1 MRPLTNRKPAEL
13 RKQRH
18 WLRGA
23 IHLGLFGGW
32 LAGTSVMAQTS
43 VAGEN
48 APGLSPGDPV
58 RVKVW
63 REPELSGDFV
73 VTPEGTLDHPRFDTV
88 QVVGVPLQVARAR
101 LRAFLSREYTDPLII
116 LEPML
121 RVAVQ
126 GEVRQPS
133 LYPMGRSTTVG
144 QAIAIAGG
152 PTERGK
158 LNEVRLVRGTEQLR
172 LDLTKPNSSDASM
185 VVRSG
190 DQLYVGRRGGSFFR
204 DVLTPFASLTAAFV
218 SVIVA
223 VRQ

>member
-1 MRPLTNRKPAEL
+1 VIET
-13 RKQRH
+13 H
-18 WLRGA
+18 GGWLRRG
-23 IHLGLFGGW
+23 IRLSLFGVW
-32 LAGTSVMAQTS
+32 LAGTTVMAQTS
-43 VAGEN
+43 AVEDSA
-48 APGLSPGDPV
+48 AGLSPGDPV

-88 QVVGVPLQVARAR
+88 QVAGVPLQVARAR
-101 LRAFLSREYTDPLII
+101 LRAFLSKEYTDPLII

-133 LYPMGRSTTVG
+133 LYPMSRSTTVG

-152 PTERGK
+152 PTDRGK
-158 LNEVRLVRGTEQLR
+158 LNEVRLVRGKEQLR
-172 LDLTKPNSSDASM
+172 LDLTKPTASDASM
-185 VVRSG
+185 LVRSG

-218 SVIVA
+218 GVIVA
-223 VRQ
+223 IRQ

>member
-1 MRPLTNRKPAEL
+1 MVET
-13 RKQRH
+13 H
-18 WLRGA
+18 GGWLRRG
-23 IHLGLFGGW
+23 IRLSLVGVW
-32 LAGTSVMAQTS
+32 LAGTTVMAQTS
-43 VAGEN
+43 AIADS

-88 QVVGVPLQVARAR
+88 QVAGVPLQVARAR
-101 LRAFLSREYTDPLII
+101 LRAFLSKEYTDPLII

-133 LYPMGRSTTVG
+133 LYPMSRSTTVG

-152 PTERGK
+152 PTDRGK
-158 LNEVRLVRGTEQLR
+158 LNEVRLVRGKEQLR
-172 LDLTKPNSSDASM
+172 LDLTKPSASDASM
-185 VVRSG
+185 LVRSG
-190 DQLYVGRRGGSFFR
+190 DQLYVGRRGASFFR

-218 SVIVA
+218 GVIVA
-223 VRQ
+223 IRQ

>member
-1 MRPLTNRKPAEL
+1 VIGKHRS
-13 RKQRH
+13 
-18 WLRGA
+18 WLRHG
-23 IHLGLFGGW
+23 IRLGLFGGW

-43 VAGEN
+43 AVEDN
-48 APGLSPGDPV
+48 VPGLSPGDPV

-88 QVVGVPLQVARAR
+88 QVAGVPLQVARAR
-101 LRAFLSREYTDPLII
+101 LRAFLSKEYSDPLIT

-158 LNEVRLVRGTEQLR
+158 LEDVRLVRGSEQRR
-172 LDLTKPNSSDASM
+172 LDLTKPTSSDASM
-185 VVRSG
+185 LVRSG
-190 DQLYVGRRGGSFFR
+190 DQLYVGRRGGNFFR
-204 DVLTPFASLTAAFV
+204 DILTPFASLTAAFV
-218 SVIVA
+218 GVIVA

>member
-1 MRPLTNRKPAEL
+1 MRPLTNRKPAVI
-13 RKQRH
+13 RQQRH
-18 WLRGA
+18 WLRRV
-23 IHLGLFGGW
+23 IQVGLFGGW

-43 VAGEN
+43 VVKEDATE
-48 APGLSPGDPV
+48 LSPGDPV

-101 LRAFLSREYTDPLII
+101 LRAFLSKEYTDPLII

-133 LYPMGRSTTVG
+133 LYPMSRATTVG

-158 LNEVRLVRGTEQLR
+158 LNEVRLVRGTEQLQ

-204 DVLTPFASLTAAFV
+204 DVLTPLASLTAAFV

>member
-1 MRPLTNRKPAEL
+1 MIQT
-13 RKQRH
+13 H
-18 WLRGA
+18 
-23 IHLGLFGGW
+23 GGW
-32 LAGTSVMAQTS
+32 LRRGIRISLFGIWLVGTTAMAQTS
-43 VAGEN
+43 ADEDTI
-48 APGLSPGDPV
+48 PGLSPGDPV

-63 REPELSGDFV
+63 REAELSGDFV

-88 QVVGVPLQVARAR
+88 HVAGVPLQVARAR
-101 LRAFLSREYTDPLII
+101 LRAFLSQEYSDPLII

-133 LYPMGRSTTVG
+133 LYPMNRSTTVG

-152 PTERGK
+152 PTDRGK

-172 LDLTKPNSSDASM
+172 LDLTKPSASDASM
-185 VVRSG
+185 LVRSG
-190 DQLYVGRRGGSFFR
+190 DQLYVGRRGASFFR

-218 SVIVA
+218 GVIVA
-223 VRQ
+223 IRQ